1 MTSSDPSKDPPKEP
15 PAATA
20 GAGAAG
26 DPSMEDILA
35 SIRRILSEDEPA
47 AQVQTAEHGEA
58 DDDVLMLE
66 ASMMVPEPNPIPL
79 LAPDI
84 HGEPEAVS
92 RNPAT
97 APATAPASVT
107 GVQLSGVQL
116 SGVQIV
122 PVAAETS
129 SAGPDPKLAH
139 GQAKEF
145 LVAPEA
151 AAAAAFSV
159 GSLVRSIAAE
169 RSMQVH
175 TGGPTI
181 EDIVRAELRP
191 LLKQWLDEHLPPM
204 VERLVR
210 AELERVIGHSGS

>member
-1 MTSSDPSKDPPKEP
+1 MDPPNKPP
-15 PAATA
+15 PATA
-20 GAGAAG
+20 APGAAGPGAAG

-66 ASMMVPEPNPIPL
+66 ASMMVPEPNPNPNPL
-79 LAPDI
+79 QAPDI
-84 HGEPEAVS
+84 HGEPDAVP
-92 RNPAT
+92 RNL
-97 APATAPASVT
+97 APAPLI
-107 GVQLSGVQL
+107 GVQV
-116 SGVQIV
+116 V
-122 PVAAETS
+122 PVPAATS
-129 SAGPDPKLAH
+129 SAEPDLRSAH
-139 GQAKEF
+139 GPAKEF

>member
-15 PAATA
+15 LAATA
-20 GAGAAG
+20 GAGNAG

-66 ASMMVPEPNPIPL
+66 ASMMVPELNPNPL
-79 LAPDI
+79 QAPDI
-84 HGEPEAVS
+84 HGEPEAVPH
-92 RNPAT
+92 NQAQ
-97 APATAPASVT
+97 VT
-107 GVQLSGVQL
+107 GVQV
-116 SGVQIV
+116 V
-122 PVAAETS
+122 PVAAATS
-129 SAGPDPKLAH
+129 SAEPDPKLVH